1 MEASVARRDDKR
13 RVRVLSSFGESEAS
27 SHPFD
32 PERGGLSGEGLD
44 SALRS
49 LSQLPR
55 HRAERQRDLY
65 VELLRILE
73 RDLSEHEQA
82 ARREAARRTRR
93 SLETVRLLTQHLCDE
108 FALNLPAE
116 LSGS

>member
-1 MEASVARRDDKR
+1 MEASVARRDGER
-13 RVRVLSSFGESEAS
+13 RARVVRGPERSEAS
-27 SHPFD
+27 HAFD

-55 HRAERQRDLY
+55 HRAERQRELY
-65 VELLRILE
+65 VELLRILQ

-82 ARREAARRTRR
+82 ARREAASSTRR
-93 SLETVRLLTQHLCDE
+93 SLETVRLLTRHLCDE
-108 FALNLPAE
+108 FALELPAE